1 MNYSWSVTPQIPH
14 WAKLRFALVMLLLG
28 VFYGCY
34 DFAKPSNELK
44 RILVENKIVIATE
57 YGANSYYLQNDQP
70 SGFEYEL
77 AQGFADFI
85 GVTLEIKPYYSD
97 ANMLKDLHNQRVDV
111 IASQFAFSAE
121 TLNQFKLGPAYQYYT
136 HQVVVHRNARSLSS
150 LDQLNGKVYV
160 QRNSQQA
167 AFLQAQLP
175 QTDNDTLNWQQVD
188 QYDDEELLLMVA
200 EQKIDATIANSAL
213 VNVMRRRYPTIKMGL
228 DLDVT
233 AAQQWLLHPHQ
244 DDSLLGALLE
254 YFGQLQQ
261 SGEFSRLI
269 DKYFGHIREFDYV
282 DTRAFLAAV
291 KSDLPTYQPWFEQYS
306 GDFTWQLLAATS
318 YQESHWQKN
327 ARSPTGVRGLM
338 MLTLPTAKEVGIKSR
353 LDPEQS
359 IRGGAIYL
367 RSLYNRIPARISD
380 PDKLYFALAAYNL
393 GLGHVED
400 ARILTQRKGFDPD
413 LWVDVKQHLPLLR
426 QKQHYQ
432 KTKYGFAR
440 GDVAVKYVENIR
452 RYHDSLMYIS
462 QQDSTENQL
471 EEEDIDE
478 KE

>member
-1 MNYSWSVTPQIPH
+1 MNYSSSLTPQMPH
-14 WAKLRFALVMLLLG
+14 WARLRFAIVLLMLG
-28 VFYGCY
+28 SIYGCY
-34 DFAKPSNELK
+34 DYAKPSNELK
-44 RILVENKIVIATE
+44 RILQEDKIVIATE

-85 GVTLEIKPYYSD
+85 GVKLEIKPYYSD
-97 ANMLKDLHNQRVDV
+97 GNMLKDLQHQRVDV

-121 TLNQFKLGPAYQYYT
+121 TLTQFKLGPAYQYYT
-136 HQVVVHRNARSLSS
+136 HQVVVHRNARSLSA
-150 LDQLNGKVYV
+150 LEQLSGKVYV

-167 AFLQAQLP
+167 AILQAQLP
-175 QTDNDTLNWQQVD
+175 ETDNDALNWQQVD

-213 VNVMRRRYPTIKMGL
+213 VNVMRRRYPAIKMGL
-228 DLDVT
+228 DLNVT

-291 KSDLPTYQPWFEQYS
+291 EEQLPTYQPWFEQYS
-306 GDFTWQLLAATS
+306 GEFNWQLLAATS
-318 YQESHWQKN
+318 YQESHWKRN

-338 MLTLPTAKEVGIKSR
+338 MLTLTTAKEVGIESR

-359 IRGGAIYL
+359 IRGGATYL
-367 RSLYNRIPARISD
+367 RSLYNRIPARIND

-413 LWVDVKQHLPLLR
+413 LWVDVKQHLPLLK

-462 QQDSTENQL
+462 QQDYTTSQ
-471 EEEDIDE
+471 
-478 KE
+478 

>member
-1 MNYSWSVTPQIPH
+1 MHFFSDLIPNRPLLAQSKMV
-14 WAKLRFALVMLLLG
+14 WLLL
-28 VFYGCY
+28 FLCSLAGCY
-34 DFAKPSNELK
+34 DFAKPNNELK
-44 RILVENKIVIATE
+44 RILEEEKIVIATE

-85 GVTLEIKPYYSD
+85 GVRLEIKPYYSD
-97 ANMLKDLHNQRVDV
+97 ANMLKDLQQQRVDV
-111 IASQFAFSAE
+111 IASQFSFSTE
-121 TLNQFKLGPAYQYYT
+121 TLTQFKLGPAYQYYT
-136 HQVVVHRNARSLSS
+136 HQVVVHRNSRTLSN
-150 LDQLNGKVYV
+150 LEQLTGKVYV

-167 AFLQAQLP
+167 KILQTQLP
-175 QTDNDTLNWQQVD
+175 PTDNQALNWQQVD
-188 QYDDEELLLMVA
+188 QYDDEELLLLVA

-213 VNVMRRRYPTIKMGL
+213 VNVMRRRYPAIKMGL
-228 DLDVT
+228 DLDVS
-233 AAQQWLLHPHQ
+233 AAQQWLLHRHQ

-261 SGEFSRLI
+261 TGEFSRLI

-291 KSDLPTYQPWFEQYS
+291 ENQLPSYQPWFEQYS
-306 GDFTWQLLAATS
+306 GEFNWQLLAATS
-318 YQESHWQKN
+318 YQESHWQHD

-338 MLTLPTAKEVGIKSR
+338 MLTLPTAKEVGIQSR

-359 IRGGAIYL
+359 IRGGATYL
-367 RSLYNRIPARISD
+367 RNLYNRIPARISD

-400 ARILTQRKGFDPD
+400 ARVLTQRKGFDPD

-432 KTKYGFAR
+432 NTKYGFAR

-452 RYHDSLMYIS
+452 RYHDSLMYITQQETDITS
-462 QQDSTENQL
+462 Q
-471 EEEDIDE
+471 
-478 KE
+478 

>member
-1 MNYSWSVTPQIPH
+1 MNYSSSLTPQIPH
-14 WAKLRFALVMLLLG
+14 WARLRFAIVLLMLG
-28 VFYGCY
+28 AIYGCY

-44 RILVENKIVIATE
+44 RILQEDKIVIATE

-85 GVTLEIKPYYSD
+85 GVKLEIKPYYSD
-97 ANMLKDLHNQRVDV
+97 ANMLKDLQHQRVDV

-121 TLNQFKLGPAYQYYT
+121 TLTQFKLGPAYQYYT
-136 HQVVVHRNARSLSS
+136 HQVVVHRNARSLSE
-150 LDQLNGKVYV
+150 LDQLSGKVYV

-167 AFLQAQLP
+167 AILQAQLP
-175 QTDNDTLNWQQVD
+175 ETDNDALNWQQVD

-213 VNVMRRRYPTIKMGL
+213 VNVMRRRYPAIKMGL
-228 DLDVT
+228 DLNVT

-282 DTRAFLAAV
+282 DTRAFLAAIEEQ
-291 KSDLPTYQPWFEQYS
+291 LPTYQPWFEQYS
-306 GDFTWQLLAATS
+306 GEFNWQLLAATS
-318 YQESHWQKN
+318 YQESHWKRN

-338 MLTLPTAKEVGIKSR
+338 MLTLTTAKEVGIQSR

-359 IRGGAIYL
+359 IRGGATYL
-367 RSLYNRIPARISD
+367 RSLYNRIPARIND

-413 LWVDVKQHLPLLR
+413 LWVDVKQHLPLLK

-452 RYHDSLMYIS
+452 RYNDSLMYIS
-462 QQDSTENQL
+462 QQDSTTSQ
-471 EEEDIDE
+471 
-478 KE
+478 

>member
-1 MNYSWSVTPQIPH
+1 MHFFSDLISNRPLLAQPKMVW
-14 WAKLRFALVMLLLG
+14 LLL
-28 VFYGCY
+28 FLCSLAGCY
-34 DFAKPSNELK
+34 DFTKPNNELK
-44 RILVENKIVIATE
+44 RILEEKKIVIATE
-57 YGANSYYLQNDQP
+57 YGANSYYLENDQP

-85 GVTLEIKPYYSD
+85 GVRLEIKPYYSD
-97 ANMLKDLHNQRVDV
+97 ANMLKDLQQQRVDV
-111 IASQFAFSAE
+111 IASQFSFSTE
-121 TLNQFKLGPAYQYYT
+121 TLTQFKLGPAYQYYT
-136 HQVVVHRNARSLSS
+136 HQVVVHRNSRTLSN
-150 LDQLNGKVYV
+150 LEQLTGKVYV

-167 AFLQAQLP
+167 KILRTQLP
-175 QTDNDTLNWQQVD
+175 PTDNQALNWQQVD
-188 QYDDEELLLMVA
+188 QYDDEELLLLVA

-213 VNVMRRRYPTIKMGL
+213 VNVMRRRYPAIKMGL
-228 DLDVT
+228 DIDVS
-233 AAQQWLLHPHQ
+233 AAQQWLLHRHQ

-291 KSDLPTYQPWFEQYS
+291 ENQLPSYQPWFEQYS
-306 GDFTWQLLAATS
+306 GEFNWQLLAATS
-318 YQESHWQKN
+318 YQESHWQHD

-338 MLTLPTAKEVGIKSR
+338 MLTLPTAKEVGIQSR

-359 IRGGAIYL
+359 IRGGATYL
-367 RSLYNRIPARISD
+367 RNLYNRIPARISD

-400 ARILTQRKGFDPD
+400 ARVLTQRKGFDPD

-432 KTKYGFAR
+432 NTKYGFAR

-452 RYHDSLMYIS
+452 RYHDSLMYIT
-462 QQDSTENQL
+462 QQETDITNQ
-471 EEEDIDE
+471 
-478 KE
+478 